1 MLAEKAV
8 LGSALLGREALERIC
23 GELRPDDFERPEH
36 QEIFSAIFALFNA
49 NEPVDPVT
57 VADKLGGRVGG
68 IQYITEIVTGTVSAA
83 NVDYHIKVVLEE
95 SRKRHAISGLRE
107 VVKDMK
113 SGKDEGYLD
122 RMQGVIDAVR
132 ARGGR
137 KVSRVGKDFDAAL
150 YGLINGAEGLTTGF
164 QVLDQTLGGL
174 KRGHLTIIGARPSVG
189 KTSLAM
195 NIAVNMALFD
205 RTVAVFSLE
214 MPREDVLQR
223 AIISYAKCSR
233 DEMFSGGQEAVDRIQ
248 NAVSKL
254 SATRLYLSDN
264 AYTVEAIRS
273 QCYAIKQQEREL
285 DLIAIDYLGLIQS
298 SLRNRT
304 RENEVSDISRKIKL
318 LAKELNVPVV
328 LLCQLNRAIEGRND
342 GRPRLSDLRESG
354 AIEQDADEVLLLH
367 RPDPQ
372 SENASIIVAK
382 NRNGQTGELSV
393 KWYGKYFLYED
404 EIVEWEEL

>member
-8 LGSALLGREALERIC
+8 LGSALLSREALERVC
-23 GELRPDDFERPEH
+23 GELKPDDFERPEH
-36 QEIFSAIFALFNA
+36 QEIISAVLALFNA

-57 VADKLGGRVGG
+57 VADKLGGRAGG
-68 IQYITEIVTGTVSAA
+68 IQYLTEIVTGTVSAA
-83 NVDYHIKVVLEE
+83 NVDYYIKVLLEE

-150 YGLINGAEGLTTGF
+150 FGLINGEEGLMTGF
-164 QVLDQTLGGL
+164 QALDQTIGGL
-174 KRGHLTIIGARPSVG
+174 KRGHLTIVGARPSVG

-205 RTVAVFSLE
+205 RIVAVFSLE

-223 AIISYAKCSR
+223 ALISYAKCNR
-233 DEMFSGGQEAVDRIQ
+233 AEMYSQEAADRMQ
-248 NAVSKL
+248 NAVKRL
-254 SATRLYLSDN
+254 SATKLYLSDN

-273 QCYAIKQQEREL
+273 QCYAIKQQEGGL
-285 DLIAIDYLGLIQS
+285 DLIAIDYLGLIQT
-298 SLRNRT
+298 SLKNRT
-304 RENEVSDISRKIKL
+304 RENEVSDLTRKIKL
-318 LAKELNVPVV
+318 MAKELNAPVV

-342 GRPRLSDLRESG
+342 GKPRLSDLRESG
-354 AIEQDADEVLLLH
+354 AIEQDADEVLFLH

-372 SENASIIVAK
+372 SEDASIIVAK
-382 NRNGQTGELSV
+382 NRNGQTGEVGV
-393 KWYGKYFLYED
+393 KWRGKYFLYED
-404 EIVEWEEL
+404 ETIEWEEI